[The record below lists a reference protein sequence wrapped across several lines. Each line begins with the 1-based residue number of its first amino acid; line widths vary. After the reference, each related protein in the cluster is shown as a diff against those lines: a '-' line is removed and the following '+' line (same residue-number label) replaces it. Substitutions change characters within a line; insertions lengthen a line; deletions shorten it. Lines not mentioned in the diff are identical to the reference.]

1 MIGQE
6 IFQIFWIDGVLE
18 GMGEEK
24 EKIEMGKKLLA
35 EIQRQDNNY

>member
-1 MIGQE
+1 M
-6 IFQIFWIDGVLE
+6 V
-18 GMGEEK
+18 EEK